1 MDGRVGGWT
10 DGWMDGRDE
19 ERRKEVLLIL
29 KLGRFGL
36 TTASVPQRD
45 DERKERNEVRKERAV
60 KSPAKHLP
68 HACAHAHTRPTYCTC
83 LATVTDQSYTVVIL
97 SQG

>member
-1 MDGRVGGWT
+1 MDGWT
-10 DGWMDGRDE
+10 DRRDG

-29 KLGRFGL
+29 KLGTFGL

-45 DERKERNEVRKERAV
+45 DERKARNEVRKERAV
-60 KSPAKHLP
+60 KGLAKHLP
-68 HACAHAHTRPTYCTC
+68 HACAHAHTHPTCCTR
-83 LATVTDQSYTVVIL
+83 LVTVTDQSYTVVIL